1 MSTAQPLG
9 TMFESVVTAIVALGV
24 AFWHSWSVPLITFST
39 IPIAVVLLSI
49 LTVRMQSS
57 VMAQNA
63 QLLKAAE
70 RAYNAFMA
78 IETVKCFNG
87 QGIELGRWTGYIRR
101 AADYYFTQ
109 ARNNGLQMAFL
120 AFFTQSM
127 FVQGFWY
134 GCHLVNIHE
143 KNTSDI
149 ITTFWSCITATQAL
163 QAIVPQFLVI
173 EKGKA
178 AGKTLRQV
186 VEEKEP
192 GTMQNGRNY
201 VEPSECAGHIV
212 FRGVSSLCDCITEGG
227 GQLTR
232 PQGLFRISISSRPSR
247 VEEF

>member
-1 MSTAQPLG
+1 
-9 TMFESVVTAIVALGV
+9 MFESVVTAMVALGI
-24 AFWHSWSVPLITFST
+24 AFWHSWSVPLVTFST
-39 IPIAVVLLSI
+39 IPIAAVLLVV

-70 RAYNAFMA
+70 SAYNAFMA

-87 QGIELGRWTGYIRR
+87 QNIELGRWTGYIRR
-101 AADYYFTQ
+101 AAGYYFTQ
-109 ARNNGLQMAFL
+109 ARFNGLQMAFL

-178 AGKTLRQV
+178 AGRTLRQI

-192 GTMQNGRNY
+192 GTVQEGSTKY
-201 VEPSECAGHIV
+201 VKPSQCAGDIV
-212 FRGVSSLCDCITEGG
+212 FRGVSSVRACITRWTTD
-227 GQLTR
+227 LTSR
-232 PQGLFRISISSRPSR
+232 SLSRILLVQTKSC
-247 VEEF
+247 